1 MRICTFGEGGLQG
14 FIPDGG
20 VDTNIRFCSLIL
32 IQTTPLRLV
41 QTISGGLADYSVQIP
56 PQDANQ
62 DYNSFL
68 MYIVERDQ
76 SVMVKDIEVVMYGD
90 GPTEPMDTDGDGVPD
105 DEDAFPDDP
114 AASVDADMD
123 GLPDAWNDGATQ
135 EEIDAS
141 ELTLDNDDDNDG
153 YTDEEEMADVV
164 PSNPQSTP
172 VPRSIIPFLV
182 PLLSST
188 SSASCEAAERPLFF
202 ILLVV
207 LRRLLSITKVVDTLF
222 SRVGFSSVA

>member
-1 MRICTFGEGGLQG
+1 
-14 FIPDGG
+14 
-20 VDTNIRFCSLIL
+20 
-32 IQTTPLRLV
+32 
-41 QTISGGLADYSVQIP
+41 
-56 PQDANQ
+56 
-62 DYNSFL
+62 

-153 YTDEEEMADVV
+153 YTDEEEMADGAD
-164 PSNPQSTP
+164 PSDPQSTP

-182 PLLSST
+182 PLLSSMADEA
-188 SSASCEAAERPLFF
+188 SASN
-202 ILLVV
+202 
-207 LRRLLSITKVVDTLF
+207 
-222 SRVGFSSVA
+222 